1 MHNKAESDRRR
12 YDCLVG
18 NAGNVQRFQYN
29 YLDQIVSYLEHQGHL
44 DRHLRVY
51 DRHTQRTIYDGPA
64 RRFVEE

>member
-51 DRHTQRTIYDGPA
+51 DRHKEQVTFDGPA